1 VCVSAQPLPTGAKNT
16 SPRYTRLRPFGSTT
30 PFCSA
35 HQARAFRLGWLGS
48 ATWLSPLGALP
59 LLRSVPACRR
69 YWSDRFGAS
78 PLGLPSYSGTR
89 PVQGTGRSSLR
100 FPRLLLCPAPSRS
113 SANLLS
119 HQCSVAPELGSTHQP
134 PGAGYSAQPSCLFR
148 PIPPNSFL
156 RARLLAISPSDAQL
170 LFHCRPCG
178 QRFWR
183 SATLARRCKVISR
196 SMLSYGPRHL
206 RSAAS
211 LVLGRSGA
219 RRSSALG
226 RSALVGA
233 LPLQSLGRV
242 GSWPLQ
248 SSASRSLRRFSRPVI
263 TCARPLS

>member
-16 SPRYTRLRPFGSTT
+16 SPRCTRLRPFGSTT

-48 ATWLSPLGALP
+48 ATWLSPLGTLP

-134 PGAGYSAQPSCLFR
+134 PRVGCSALPLPFWCS
-148 PIPPNSFL
+148 
-156 RARLLAISPSDAQL
+156 ALLALSHPGVALQGDQPLYAQL
-170 LFHCRPCG
+170 
-178 QRFWR
+178 
-183 SATLARRCKVISR
+183 
-196 SMLSYGPRHL
+196 
-206 RSAAS
+206 
-211 LVLGRSGA
+211 
-219 RRSSALG
+219 RSSAPPVRRLSGPRPLWRSTLVCARSLG
-226 RSALVGA
+226 ARWCSATPV
-233 LPLQSLGRV
+233 LGRV